1 MTHSGFNSQ
10 MATLAVLWKTDLGGA
25 RAEAGSSLGSY
36 FGRWGRD
43 VGRTDECGVD
53 GGGDMRSNKGWIL
66 KLEPT
71 EIANGSEVDVRDT
84 TMTNS
89 SSSS

>member
-1 MTHSGFNSQ
+1 MV
-10 MATLAVLWKTDLGGA
+10 AWV
-25 RAEAGSSLGSY
+25 
-36 FGRWGRD
+36 RD

-71 EIANGSEVDVRDT
+71 EIANGSEVNVRDT